1 VETLL
6 FSYGTIQDKTVQME
20 LFGRELAFTED
31 SLSGYE
37 VINDLEI
44 QGKVYPRLGKA
55 KQGLVYGRVYRLT
68 KEQIRTVD
76 EYETSAYCRISVKSD
91 KGLSVQVY
99 LKKE

>member
-1 VETLL
+1 MKTLL
-6 FSYGTIQDKTVQME
+6 FSYGTIQDKTIQLE
-20 LFGRELAFTED
+20 LFGKELGFTED

-44 QGKVYPRLGKA
+44 QGKVYPRLGKE
-55 KQGLVYGRVYRLT
+55 KQGVVYGSLYCLT
-68 KEQIRTVD
+68 KEQMRVVD